1 MRGAGNFL
9 GAEQSGFINNLG
21 LEMYLELLNEVVT
34 GKEIA
39 RRAQNNL
46 KIFNNQTIKKSY
58 INKEALRIEIHKK
71 INKVRTLA
79 DLTLLEKELVDRFG
93 KLDSDLTLF
102 LYERLFNYQASLL
115 KVSDVNFMNNT
126 IKLTM
131 PVDDNPYLVVKEL
144 FAQTILDNY
153 LVEFNV
159 YKNNLIL
166 KIDMKNDKRNWL
178 FFITE
183 LFDTYFKKINSQLE
197 NQQYYQK

>member
-1 MRGAGNFL
+1 M
-9 GAEQSGFINNLG
+9 
-21 LEMYLELLNEVVT
+21 
-34 GKEIA
+34 
-39 RRAQNNL
+39 
-46 KIFNNQTIKKSY
+46 
-58 INKEALRIEIHKK
+58 
-71 INKVRTLA
+71 A

-131 PVDDNPYLVVKEL
+131 PVDDNPYLIVKEL